1 MALRMLRL
9 MRRADELEGLR
20 RTHLAAVYRYAF
32 AVLPSEADAEDVT
45 RATFE
50 HARRRLAAGPAQQ
63 PGRPWLLSTAHNLC
77 RARAADVDGGVWTQL
92 DGGECAETERLLSRA
107 LDGRIPGPDR
117 RRLDE
122 HLLLCVACRARLRAH
137 LAVRNAFRSLAA
149 VPLPAGLAASA
160 DGRFTSRVRRGSLA
174 PEERRPM
181 AIMTRRNAVLGW
193 AAWRV
198 GKKVARRKA
207 KSAVPNIDPES
218 KRPNKPAALAAVVAA
233 LVGGLVF
240 WRRTRGGEGS
250 E

>member
-20 RTHLAAVYRYAF
+20 RRHLAAVYRYAF

-50 HARRRLAAGPAQQ
+50 RAHRRLAAGSALQPA
-63 PGRPWLLSTAHNLC
+63 RPWLLSTAHGLC
-77 RARAADVDGGVWTQL
+77 RARVADVDDGARAQL

-107 LDGRIPGPDR
+107 LDGRIPRPDR
-117 RRLDE
+117 RRLHQ
-122 HLLLCVACRARLRAH
+122 HLLLCAACRACLHMH
-137 LAVRNAFRSLAA
+137 LAVRHAFRSLSTLP
-149 VPLPAGLAASA
+149 VPANLAAA
-160 DGRFTSRVRRGSLA
+160 DPRFTSSARRGSLA
-174 PEERRPM
+174 TEERRPM

-218 KRPNKPAALAAVVAA
+218 KRPNKPAALAAAVAA

>member
-20 RTHLAAVYRYAF
+20 RRHLAAVYRYAF
-32 AVLPSEADAEDVT
+32 AVLPSESDAEEVT
-45 RATFE
+45 RATFD
-50 HARRRLAAGPAQQ
+50 HARRRLAAGPALR
-63 PGRPWLLSTAHNLC
+63 PGRPWLLSTAHGLC
-77 RARAADVDGGVWTQL
+77 RARAADVDGDAGMQL

-107 LDGRIPGPDR
+107 LDGRVARPDR

-122 HLLLCVACRARLRAH
+122 HLLLCAACRARLH
-137 LAVRNAFRSLAA
+137 VQLAVRHAFRSLAD
-149 VPLPAGLAASA
+149 VPVPAHLAAA
-160 DGRFTSRVRRGSLA
+160 DGRFTSSARPGSLA
-174 PEERRPM
+174 REERRPM
-181 AIMTRRNAVLGW
+181 AIMTRRNAVIGW

-207 KSAVPNIDPES
+207 KNAVPNIDPES
-218 KRPNKPAALAAVVAA
+218 RRPNKPAALAAAVAA

>member
-20 RTHLAAVYRYAF
+20 RCHLAAVYRYAL

-50 HARRRLAAGPAQQ
+50 HARRRLAAGPALR
-63 PGRPWLLSTAHNLC
+63 PARPWLLATAHSLC
-77 RARAADVDGGVWTQL
+77 RARVADVDGRGWAPL

-107 LDGRIPGPDR
+107 LDGRIPRPDR
-117 RRLDE
+117 RRLHG
-122 HLLLCVACRARLRAH
+122 HLLRCAACRARLRAH
-137 LAVRNAFRSLAA
+137 LAVRRAFRTLATVPVPVDLAA
-149 VPLPAGLAASA
+149 A
-160 DGRFTSRVRRGSLA
+160 DSRFTSSAPRGSLA
-174 PEERRPM
+174 SEERRPM

-207 KSAVPNIDPES
+207 KDAVPNIDPDS
-218 KRPNKPAALAAVVAA
+218 KRPNKPAALAAAVAA

-240 WRRTRGGEGS
+240 LRRTRGGEGS

>member
-1 MALRMLRL
+1 

-20 RTHLAAVYRYAF
+20 RRHLAAVYRYAF

-45 RATFE
+45 RATFD
-50 HARRRLAAGPAQQ
+50 HARRRLAAGPALE
-63 PGRPWLLSTAHNLC
+63 PARPWLLSTAHGLC
-77 RARAADVDGGVWTQL
+77 RARAADADGDAWTQL

-107 LDGRIPGPDR
+107 LDGRIPRSDR

-122 HLLLCVACRARLRAH
+122 HLFLCAACRARLRAH
-137 LAVRNAFRSLAA
+137 LAIRTAFRSLAETP
-149 VPLPAGLAASA
+149 VPAQLAAA
-160 DGRFTSRVRRGSLA
+160 TEGRFTSRLRRGSLA
-174 PEERRPM
+174 PDERRPM

-207 KSAVPNIDPES
+207 KDAVPNIDPES
-218 KRPNKPAALAAVVAA
+218 KRPNKPALAAAVAA

>member
-20 RTHLAAVYRYAF
+20 RRHLAAVYRYAF

-45 RATFE
+45 RETFE
-50 HARRRLAAGPAQQ
+50 HARRRLAAGPALQ
-63 PGRPWLLSTAHNLC
+63 PVRPWLLSTAHGIC
-77 RARAADVDGGVWTQL
+77 RARVADVDGNAWTPL
-92 DGGECAETERLLSRA
+92 DGGECAETERLLTRA
-107 LDGRIPGPDR
+107 LDGRIPRPDR
-117 RRLDE
+117 IRLED
-122 HLLLCVACRARLRAH
+122 HLRLCAACRACLRAH
-137 LAVRNAFRSLAA
+137 LAVRHAFRSLAT
-149 VPLPAGLAASA
+149 VPVPAHLAAA
-160 DGRFTSRVRRGSLA
+160 DGRFTSQGRRGSLA
-174 PEERRPM
+174 PEERRLM
-181 AIMTRRNAVLGW
+181 AIMTRRNAVIGW

-198 GKKVARRKA
+198 GKKVVRRKA

-218 KRPNKPAALAAVVAA
+218 KRPNKPAALAAAVAA